1 MKNNNQGKTN
11 KQIKDSNKF
20 VAIGCITIVI
30 IISAVLI
37 WLGEYTGFNDEMG
50 EKIKND
56 PRPTN
61 HLYNYMY
68 PNQWNQGECGDTLT
82 VQDSLELIEPDA
94 IYYDTIWK

>member
-37 WLGEYTGFNDEMG
+37 
-50 EKIKND
+50 
-56 PRPTN
+56 
-61 HLYNYMY
+61 
-68 PNQWNQGECGDTLT
+68 
-82 VQDSLELIEPDA
+82 
-94 IYYDTIWK
+94 